1 MLKQFGK
8 GLLTVILLIVMGA
21 LGIIEIGIEVVYQL
35 VRLIKRGYE
44 YAVNAFLDYIEPMYR
59 GKLKLKFI
67 QKEDKSKS
75 IKIYE
80 FDYETEEP

>member
-8 GLLTVILLIVMGA
+8 GLLTVILLIIMGA

-44 YAVNAFLDYIEPMYR
+44 YAVNAFLKSIEPIYK